1 MNKTMINKAVLIL
14 VFLIFQLLP
23 AKSQEENIN
32 VPYLDNTPEIDG
44 ILDEELMSL
53 QKRHFNHIWQ
63 FDNPPTDTVPVEY
76 VIGYTSTH
84 FYLYIES
91 QTDSINFRNRGFQN
105 GDGFKLLFAIPQK
118 DSVTDEYYKLFFS
131 PNKKNDYWARQKI
144 WTYNTKAVLRN
155 FSNSTL
161 FDYKAQNGT
170 CGFEAL
176 ISWDDIP
183 PYHPWMLEKIG
194 FNLYFAK
201 AIGDTITNGYAVVHD
216 YGIWDEGVKR
226 KFTQLSFENPKT
238 VDETILLIKPKNRSF
253 KPNEELVIEA
263 STISDEAQ
271 EEILLVTII
280 NDSSEV
286 VGGRELN
293 ISISEKF
300 KKESFNLELDNLKPG
315 EYSVRLTSSKDT
327 ISNTLIAII
336 PTLDYKLL
344 YQRISENSKHLGTG
358 TLSTLMFKLNQL
370 QSELNKLIPY
380 EVNQELLSEIDSF
393 LKEYEMFQNG
403 IDPYAG
409 ITEPYRRAFKSV
421 IDNTY
426 QAYTINLPD
435 NYDPDKDYPLLVFL
449 HGSGVDEQGLLNRPR
464 SNGKFIELAPFA
476 RDMYNCYSSDS
487 SQNDIIEAIEDVI
500 GSFSV
505 DTSKIVIA
513 GFSMGGY
520 GALRTFYEHPDL
532 YKGVAVFAGHPYLA
546 SSWLDG
552 EHPNFLSNKYSI
564 VFKDKPV
571 FIYHGQKDGSLPIDL
586 IIKMSKELK
595 SIGADVT
602 LSIAENNGH
611 EYPDKATNEKY
622 FNWLDELFAKTG
634 DPK

>member
-1 MNKTMINKAVLIL
+1 MNIVINKAVLIL
-14 VFLIFQLLP
+14 VFLIIQLLP
-23 AKSQEENIN
+23 AKSQEENIK
-32 VPYLDNTPEIDG
+32 VPYLENTPEIDG

-53 QKRHFNHIWQ
+53 QKRHFNYIWQ
-63 FDNPPTDTVPVEY
+63 FDNPRTDTVPLEY
-76 VIGYTSTH
+76 VIGYTSSH
-84 FYLYIES
+84 FYLYIET
-91 QTDSINFRNRGFQN
+91 QADSINYRNRGFQN

-118 DSVTDEYYKLFFS
+118 DSVTDEFYELYFS
-131 PNKKNDYWARQKI
+131 PTKKNDYWARQKI
-144 WTYNTKAVLRN
+144 WTYNIKTVLRN

-161 FDYKAQNGT
+161 FDYKVQNGK
-170 CGFEAL
+170 CGFEAR

-226 KFTQLSFENPKT
+226 KFTRLSFENPKT
-238 VDETILLIKPKNRSF
+238 IDETIILVKPKNRTI
-253 KPNEELVIEA
+253 KPGKELVLEA
-263 STISDEAQ
+263 STISDNPQ
-271 EEILLVTII
+271 EEILLVAII

-286 VGGRELN
+286 VCRREIN
-293 ISISEKF
+293 ISISEKLQKECF
-300 KKESFNLELDNLKPG
+300 KLELDSLTHG
-315 EYSVRLTSSKDT
+315 EYNVRLTSSKDT
-327 ISNTLIAII
+327 FSNTAITLI
-336 PTLDYKLL
+336 PTLDFTLFYEGILKD
-344 YQRISENSKHLGTG
+344 SSHLGTG
-358 TLSTLMFKLNQL
+358 ILNTLMFKLHQL
-370 QSELNKLIPY
+370 QSDLNKIKPY
-380 EVNQELLSEIDSF
+380 EVRTELLSEMDIF
-393 LKEYEMFQNG
+393 LKEYGMFQNG

-409 ITEPYRRAFKSV
+409 IAEPYRRAFLSGF
-421 IDNTY
+421 DNTY

-500 GSFSV
+500 SFFSV
-505 DTSKIVIA
+505 DTSKIVIG

-532 YKGVAVFAGHPYLA
+532 YKGVAVFAGHPHLA
-546 SSWLDG
+546 SSWLEG
-552 EHPNFLSNKYSI
+552 EHPNFLSNKYNM
-564 VFKDKPV
+564 VFKDIPV
-571 FIYHGQKDGSLPIDL
+571 FIYHGQKDGSLPPDL
-586 IIKMSKELK
+586 MVKMSQEL
-595 SIGADVT
+595 INLGADVT

-611 EYPDKATNEKY
+611 EYPDKETNEKY
-622 FNWLDELFAKTG
+622 FDWLDRVIEE
-634 DPK
+634 